1 MYNIKFII
9 LFIIIILFLY
19 QTKET
24 KEIKENFKLYKP
36 RHKKYK
42 KRNLDKE
49 IYIRDNNV
57 LYDRLYPPLGRVERP
72 TFDMLINNTN
82 NMFSDNMTNDEYLN
96 TMPFNIDTRGSYDT
110 FRILGY
116 LTPINDKQTLDSTLI
131 LFGRSQYRNS
141 DIGEFY
147 VSSSNKLSDL
157 KFPLDNNNSNIKRIT
172 DIPNIV
178 IIKGN
183 ILNGNY
189 NFTELPK
196 SNLTYKYL

>member
-1 MYNIKFII
+1 MCNIKFII
-9 LFIIIILFLY
+9 LLIIIIYFLKNN
-19 QTKET
+19 Q
-24 KEIKENFKLYKP
+24 IKEDFRLYKP
-36 RHKKYK
+36 RQKKYK
-42 KRNLDKE
+42 KRNNLDE
-49 IYIRDNNV
+49 LINARDNNV

-72 TFDMLINNTN
+72 TFDMLVNNTN
-82 NMFSDNMTNDEYLN
+82 NMFSNDEYN
-96 TMPFNIDTRGSYDT
+96 NRIPFHINTRGSEDT

-116 LTPINDKQTLDSTLI
+116 LTPMTDRQTLDTILI
-131 LFGRSQYRNS
+131 LYGRSQYHNS

-147 VSSSNKLSDL
+147 VSSSNKISDL

-172 DIPNIV
+172 DIPNVV

-183 ILNGNY
+183 ILNGSY

>member
-1 MYNIKFII
+1 
-9 LFIIIILFLY
+9 
-19 QTKET
+19 
-24 KEIKENFKLYKP
+24 
-36 RHKKYK
+36 
-42 KRNLDKE
+42 
-49 IYIRDNNV
+49 
-57 LYDRLYPPLGRVERP
+57 
-72 TFDMLINNTN
+72 
-82 NMFSDNMTNDEYLN
+82 
-96 TMPFNIDTRGSYDT
+96 MPFNIDTRGSYDT
-110 FRILGY
+110 FRIIGY

-147 VSSSNKLSDL
+147 VASSNKLSDL

-172 DIPNIV
+172 DIPNVV

-196 SNLTYKYL
+196 ANLTYKYL